1 MLNLMKFVNHERW
14 VGYYILYTIYE
25 NLKYILYWDVHENV
39 SLLHV
44 HISIVAHPQ
53 LEKKK
58 ICNAI
63 QF

>member
-1 MLNLMKFVNHERW
+1 MKFVNHESC
-14 VGYYILYTIYE
+14 VGDQILYKIYE

-44 HISIVAHPQ
+44 HISTIAHPQ
-53 LEKKK
+53 VEQKK